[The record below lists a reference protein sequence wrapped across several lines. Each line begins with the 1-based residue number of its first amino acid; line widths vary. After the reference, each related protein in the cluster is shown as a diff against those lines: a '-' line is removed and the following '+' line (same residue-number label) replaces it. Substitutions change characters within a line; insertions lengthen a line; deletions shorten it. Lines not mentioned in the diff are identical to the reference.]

1 MIIFK
6 SDVELEAMRQSSRV
20 LARILSEL
28 EPLIR
33 PGIRTRDLDL
43 YAEKRTRELGAVPAF
58 KGYRGYPASVCIS
71 VNEEIIHGIP
81 SGRILQEGDLVSL
94 DFGVLY
100 EGFFSD
106 SAMTVAVGRVSPE
119 AQKLVGAAE
128 RAFYSGLEQMKEGN
142 RLSDISAA
150 IQRSVEGE
158 GFSVIR
164 QFVGHGIGRA
174 LHEEPQVPNF
184 GTPGRGPRIRPGMTL
199 AIEPMIAQGG
209 WEVDVLE
216 DGWTAV
222 TRDRTLSAHF
232 EHTVALTPNGPEIL
246 SARVSEAERP
256 RPDDHK
262 ESPHA

>member
-20 LARILSEL
+20 LARILSEI

-106 SAMTVAVGRVSPE
+106 SAMTVPVGQVSPE
-119 AQKLVGAAE
+119 ARNLAGAAE
-128 RAFYSGLEQMKEGN
+128 RAFYRGLEQMKEGN

-150 IQRSVEGE
+150 IQRSVESE

-232 EHTVALTPNGPEIL
+232 EHTVALTPEGPEIL
-246 SARVSEAERP
+246 SARASETERP